1 MTSNATKFSIKLA
14 QTPAERL
21 AAQRLRYRVF
31 VEELG
36 GTTDRASARRGL
48 ECDAYDAYYDHLILQ
63 DNTLP
68 ETDDVIGAYRL
79 LRSDAKTMGAGFYS
93 AGEFCLD
100 KIKSSG
106 RKSVELGRSCVDVR
120 YRNGVGMH
128 LLWNGL
134 ADYVNRHGIEILFG
148 VASFHGTDVQAISHA
163 LSYLHHTYP
172 APADLRVAA
181 VGKNAVAMDILPYD
195 KIDKRK
201 AMRQIPPLIKSYLR
215 AGSTVGE
222 GAYVDFGF
230 NTIDVCLVMDTDRM
244 SRKYRNFYL
253 RDSAA

>member
-1 MTSNATKFSIKLA
+1 MTSDGTKFSIKLA
-14 QTPAERL
+14 ETGEEML
-21 AAQRLRYRVF
+21 ATQRLRYRVF

-36 GTTDRASARRGL
+36 GTTDRARAKQGVERD
-48 ECDAYDAYYDHLILQ
+48 EYDAYYDHLILQ

-68 ETDDVIGAYRL
+68 KAENVVGVYRL
-79 LRSDAKTMGAGFYS
+79 LRSDAQTGGAGFYS

-100 KIKSSG
+100 RIKSSG
-106 RKSVELGRSCVDVR
+106 RKSVELGRSCVDAR

-134 ADYVNRHGIEILFG
+134 ADYVSRHDIEILFG

-181 VGKNAVAMDILPYD
+181 VGGNAVAMDILPYD

-201 AMRQIPPLIKSYLR
+201 AARQIPPLIKSYLR

-222 GAYVDFGF
+222 GAYVDHGF